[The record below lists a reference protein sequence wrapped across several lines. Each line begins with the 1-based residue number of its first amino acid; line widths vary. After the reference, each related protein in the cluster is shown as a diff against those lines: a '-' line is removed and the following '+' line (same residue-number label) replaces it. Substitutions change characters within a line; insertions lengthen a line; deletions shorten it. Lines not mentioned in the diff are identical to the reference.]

1 MYYNFV
7 AAKALS
13 LSSSWSLPSPSPS
26 LLEKSFKMTPEQ
38 RAWLREQIIVVM
50 RRDPNTTLKQMKAY
64 VREDPTVD
72 WATVNNKTFHNYLDR
87 NMAKYRD
94 KGSLKRKPGTGG
106 NGQISLRKV
115 QQLGRLTLNKRN
127 MGAKKAS
134 KVLGIGE
141 TTVRRYLKK
150 RGAKPYHR
158 VRVQKLTPEHKAAR
172 VR

>member
-1 MYYNFV
+1 
-7 AAKALS
+7 
-13 LSSSWSLPSPSPS
+13 
-26 LLEKSFKMTPEQ
+26 MTPEQ

-106 NGQISLRKV
+106 NGQISLTSPPLSQLLNVAKV
-115 QQLGRLTLNKRN
+115 AQAHHFRN
-127 MGAKKAS
+127 F
-134 KVLGIGE
+134 
-141 TTVRRYLKK
+141 
-150 RGAKPYHR
+150 
-158 VRVQKLTPEHKAAR
+158 
-172 VR
+172 